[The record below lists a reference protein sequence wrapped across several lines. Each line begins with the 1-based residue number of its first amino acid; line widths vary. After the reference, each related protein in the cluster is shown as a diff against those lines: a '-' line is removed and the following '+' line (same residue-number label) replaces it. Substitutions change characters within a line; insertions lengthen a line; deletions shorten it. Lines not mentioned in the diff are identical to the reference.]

1 MNFMCRGEKKK
12 CDLDLPRVSACGK
25 VKDSA
30 PDYGA
35 QRLQTQRFY
44 PQRLKRGEKTVEK
57 KVDMVHPVAQ
67 EVSPRLQFGLKDVGR
82 FWDAARRRQE

>member
-1 MNFMCRGEKKK
+1 MVKEATLSKQEEIKNYLTGFSLGRFHILKPLQGPRLLQVRRQWMNFMCRGEKKK

-30 PDYGA
+30 PDYGV

-44 PQRLKRGEKTVEK
+44 PQ
-57 KVDMVHPVAQ
+57 
-67 EVSPRLQFGLKDVGR
+67 
-82 FWDAARRRQE
+82 